1 MEVLSKASRV
11 ATSKTAQRTIVNA
24 SLLVGT
30 SLFLL
35 PFAAIASILFFRDYL
50 PEQVVTTP
58 VHLQY
63 GSGANPFGTATIPTS
78 ALRSQQEYDV
88 SVTLSMPRSP
98 ANTQRGNFMI
108 AIHLLDVGALSTGSN
123 KIQPHIAPEP
133 YAHFDGKTVL
143 LSSRRPALVPY
154 QDPMVS
160 TASRILFLAYH
171 VLFSD
176 SETCVLTVP
185 MAERVELARGSSLPA
200 SAYLELQ
207 GGQDIETYSASI
219 TLTAQLRG
227 LRWLMYNYR
236 VMTLTAAVL
245 VFWASEIIFM
255 AVAWLAW
262 SGLSGSSQGSGIGN
276 GGIVEKSYNKSMGQ
290 AKREEGSGIDELSDA
305 PRTFPTYGN
314 QAPLRYEPEVKD
326 EQHAGPRVE
335 DLLPLGGE
343 ADDEEEDDGRGFRGD
358 SGIGTSYTEGD
369 GCAFAY
375 LTGDGEAPERWY
387 GAKGTILSLPCPPTP
402 PAAAAIVL
410 SLVPT
415 STTSRCSQ
423 QYSGKPSDRRI
434 VTGDRGALR
443 RFSFL
448 ARTAA
453 LLRALVR
460 FATMP
465 CFKGIAVSIHA
476 NGAPLPEH
484 GMQKQSRLSRISTYI
499 PVPQPSINPD
509 SNKPEP
515 AKFAISITLLTP
527 GLPIPYSTPKS
538 TETNPYPKPQFV
550 GGLPTAAQ
558 GPSKFSGVVN
568 PYIPMTNSENETIA
582 AYIYFD
588 GRSKEEVATLLRPGE
603 ETWVN
608 SRWVQ
613 VPDSEGGGLA
623 EREFLF
629 REVGLERWL
638 NGLDLQGHDAA
649 EKLERRRQ
657 KFEKRR
663 RRQKTTTGATSMQV
677 EEGPNGPRDT
687 LRYGAEDGSP
697 VEAVFGED
705 DSDSLSDDDEI
716 PEATGQIKVLMFRV
730 LASGEIK
737 KGEYSPQFDAHDDD
751 DDAESGKQG
760 NGKSG
765 VDADVEHTT
774 SFAKPKTLDPKTIS
788 TQTVTGIDGPD
799 KPYAS
804 FTFFYRG
811 ERQLQ
816 KIGIIASSKAAQ
828 ATPGSAKRR
837 SGQLDFSSLG
847 PLKTSGTVGFSA
859 FRDQDTE
866 ATRRRK
872 ARKKS
877 NGNIGGAL
885 NDDSDDDD
893 DESELLG
900 KMQDIDEKDINNK
913 LAPEDVRSQ
922 GELADGV
929 NRIRLKRAH
938 SAEPD
943 RSENAGATNN
953 SVNSGAFGNPLIG
966 AASAAGNGHVSE
978 GVNQDPSN
986 DATIEGTVGSPLK
999 KHRPS
1004 ISGGDDQ
1011 IRAQSNNSG
1020 LSDVMNRGVPT
1031 QTNAPATSG
1040 TNVDE
1045 EEL

>member
-1 MEVLSKASRV
+1 
-11 ATSKTAQRTIVNA
+11 
-24 SLLVGT
+24 
-30 SLFLL
+30 
-35 PFAAIASILFFRDYL
+35 
-50 PEQVVTTP
+50 
-58 VHLQY
+58 
-63 GSGANPFGTATIPTS
+63 
-78 ALRSQQEYDV
+78 
-88 SVTLSMPRSP
+88 
-98 ANTQRGNFMI
+98 
-108 AIHLLDVGALSTGSN
+108 
-123 KIQPHIAPEP
+123 
-133 YAHFDGKTVL
+133 
-143 LSSRRPALVPY
+143 
-154 QDPMVS
+154 
-160 TASRILFLAYH
+160 
-171 VLFSD
+171 
-176 SETCVLTVP
+176 
-185 MAERVELARGSSLPA
+185 
-200 SAYLELQ
+200 
-207 GGQDIETYSASI
+207 
-219 TLTAQLRG
+219 
-227 LRWLMYNYR
+227 
-236 VMTLTAAVL
+236 
-245 VFWASEIIFM
+245 
-255 AVAWLAW
+255 
-262 SGLSGSSQGSGIGN
+262 
-276 GGIVEKSYNKSMGQ
+276 
-290 AKREEGSGIDELSDA
+290 
-305 PRTFPTYGN
+305 
-314 QAPLRYEPEVKD
+314 
-326 EQHAGPRVE
+326 
-335 DLLPLGGE
+335 
-343 ADDEEEDDGRGFRGD
+343 
-358 SGIGTSYTEGD
+358 
-369 GCAFAY
+369 
-375 LTGDGEAPERWY
+375 
-387 GAKGTILSLPCPPTP
+387 
-402 PAAAAIVL
+402 
-410 SLVPT
+410 
-415 STTSRCSQ
+415 
-423 QYSGKPSDRRI
+423 
-434 VTGDRGALR
+434 
-443 RFSFL
+443 
-448 ARTAA
+448 
-453 LLRALVR
+453 
-460 FATMP
+460 MP

-527 GLPIPYSTPKS
+527 GLPIPYSTPKP

-550 GGLPTAAQ
+550 GGLPTA
-558 GPSKFSGVVN
+558 GHTPSKFSGVVN

-613 VPDSEGGGLA
+613 IPDSEGGGLA

-663 RRQKTTTGATSMQV
+663 RRQKATTGATSMQV
-677 EEGPNGPRDT
+677 EEGSNGPRDT
-687 LRYGAEDGSP
+687 LRYGADDGSP

-705 DSDSLSDDDEI
+705 DSDSLSDDDDI

-751 DDAESGKQG
+751 DDAASGNQG
-760 NGKSG
+760 NGKGG

-816 KIGIIASSKAAQ
+816 KIGIIASSKANQ

-837 SGQLDFSSLG
+837 SGQLDFSNLG

-877 NGNIGGAL
+877 NGNVGGAL

-893 DESELLG
+893 EESELIG
-900 KMQDIDEKDINNK
+900 KMQDIDEKEVDNK
-913 LAPEDVRSQ
+913 LAPEDVKFQ

-929 NRIRLKRAH
+929 NRIHLKRAH
-938 SAEPD
+938 SVEAG
-943 RSENAGATNN
+943 RSVNAGDASSAAQSGLFASSLTN
-953 SVNSGAFGNPLIG
+953 PTT
-966 AASAAGNGHVSE
+966 AAGNGQVDASPAQNASH
-978 GVNQDPSN
+978 
-986 DATIEGTVGSPLK
+986 DATVETTIGSPMK

-1004 ISGGDDQ
+1004 INAGDSQVQAHTGGSNIGFDD
-1011 IRAQSNNSG
+1011 I
-1020 LSDVMNRGVPT
+1020 LNRGTVT
-1031 QTNAPATSG
+1031 QPSARGALTTNAE
-1040 TNVDE
+1040 E

>member
-1 MEVLSKASRV
+1 
-11 ATSKTAQRTIVNA
+11 
-24 SLLVGT
+24 
-30 SLFLL
+30 
-35 PFAAIASILFFRDYL
+35 
-50 PEQVVTTP
+50 
-58 VHLQY
+58 
-63 GSGANPFGTATIPTS
+63 
-78 ALRSQQEYDV
+78 
-88 SVTLSMPRSP
+88 
-98 ANTQRGNFMI
+98 
-108 AIHLLDVGALSTGSN
+108 
-123 KIQPHIAPEP
+123 
-133 YAHFDGKTVL
+133 
-143 LSSRRPALVPY
+143 
-154 QDPMVS
+154 
-160 TASRILFLAYH
+160 
-171 VLFSD
+171 
-176 SETCVLTVP
+176 
-185 MAERVELARGSSLPA
+185 
-200 SAYLELQ
+200 
-207 GGQDIETYSASI
+207 
-219 TLTAQLRG
+219 
-227 LRWLMYNYR
+227 
-236 VMTLTAAVL
+236 
-245 VFWASEIIFM
+245 
-255 AVAWLAW
+255 
-262 SGLSGSSQGSGIGN
+262 
-276 GGIVEKSYNKSMGQ
+276 
-290 AKREEGSGIDELSDA
+290 
-305 PRTFPTYGN
+305 
-314 QAPLRYEPEVKD
+314 
-326 EQHAGPRVE
+326 
-335 DLLPLGGE
+335 
-343 ADDEEEDDGRGFRGD
+343 
-358 SGIGTSYTEGD
+358 
-369 GCAFAY
+369 
-375 LTGDGEAPERWY
+375 
-387 GAKGTILSLPCPPTP
+387 
-402 PAAAAIVL
+402 
-410 SLVPT
+410 
-415 STTSRCSQ
+415 
-423 QYSGKPSDRRI
+423 
-434 VTGDRGALR
+434 
-443 RFSFL
+443 
-448 ARTAA
+448 
-453 LLRALVR
+453 
-460 FATMP
+460 MP

-663 RRQKTTTGATSMQV
+663 RRQKTTAGATSMQV

-953 SVNSGAFGNPLIG
+953 SVKSGAFGSPSTG
-966 AASAAGNGHVSE
+966 AASAAGNGHVS
-978 GVNQDPSN
+978 GGINQDPSN
-986 DATIEGTVGSPLK
+986 DATVEGTVGSPLK

-1011 IRAQSNNSG
+1011 VRAHSNNSSLG
-1020 LSDVMNRGVPT
+1020 DVMNRGGPT